1 MMITSKNLLI
11 CLIYIMNII
20 LLIYRVRII
29 YLLILPLI
37 INFCISH
44 PKLLSVDVYFIDIK
58 EVTLTPYILNI
69 GSGLVEIQV
78 VRELILRH
86 KLIVIYP
93 TFHQSNQIIY
103 CHQIE
108 VLRMIFNLVFF
119 LITIFSKVLIQPN
132 FTHSLIVYAYTKYVY
147 AKNIKFVK

>member
-11 CLIYIMNII
+11 CLIYIMDIV

-78 VRELILRH
+78 VRELILRQ

-93 TFHQSNQIIY
+93 TFHQSN
-103 CHQIE
+103 
-108 VLRMIFNLVFF
+108 
-119 LITIFSKVLIQPN
+119 
-132 FTHSLIVYAYTKYVY
+132 
-147 AKNIKFVK
+147 